1 MDRMGISLKAILY
14 GRAALIA
21 LALGCAGAAGA
32 QTTGQPTTGQ
42 PAVDQAATAQA
53 EPPADAVPEMV
64 VTSREQFGKTS
75 YAKLAE
81 ALKVLDRMENSSGHH
96 LRMIFKVQ
104 LDKDKSGP
112 LPIQLWAVY
121 NGKEEAIESTP
132 DGYFYIPYRADW
144 EAADAKLVS
153 NQAKGALRATVML
166 EVLSDGKQ
174 PVAYSELR
182 QGAKVLDQ
190 AIEEFVGPVMGFFV
204 PSIDELDF
212 SCEPD
217 AHCHVHAA
225 LDTGEALETDDKGRP
240 ILEFGRKLDRRNP
253 TLQLSATAEDGT
265 PTRLYALPQL
275 HVF

>member
-1 MDRMGISLKAILY
+1 MKTRMWMG
-14 GRAALIA
+14 AALAA
-21 LALGCAGAAGA
+21 LVTVCAGGAGA
-32 QTTGQPTTGQ
+32 QTTE
-42 PAVDQAATAQA
+42 QA
-53 EPPADAVPEMV
+53 PADPAAAAQVPPQTTPSPTAPQDEAVPEMV

-81 ALKVLDRMENSSGHH
+81 ALKVLDHMENASGHH

-104 LDKDKSGP
+104 LGKDKSGP

-121 NGKEEAIESTP
+121 NGKEEPIESTP
-132 DGYFYIPYRADW
+132 DGYFHIPYRADW

-153 NQAKGALRATVML
+153 NQAKGSLRATVML

-174 PVAYSELR
+174 PIAYGELR

-225 LDTGEALETDDKGRP
+225 LDTGEALETDDKGQP

-253 TLQLSATAEDGT
+253 TLHLSATVEDGS
-265 PTRLYALPQL
+265 PTRLYALPQF